1 MSILDI
7 NDNVDNVP
15 EFKIRDIVKQY
26 LIDINGIVDPELPF
40 EYVPG
45 VNIYGRAFP
54 HGRVDDKFDD
64 NYILVRDNSWP
75 RYYNVDG
82 YYFCS
87 PHLITSSFTVHAV
100 TEIKERVAPG
110 VYKRATWGWIKKH
123 FNIV

>member
-1 MSILDI
+1 MSILDLD
-7 NDNVDNVP
+7 DNVNNVP
-15 EFKIRDIVKQY
+15 EFKIGDIVKQY
-26 LIDINGIVDPELPF
+26 LDDINGIVAPELPF

-45 VNIYGRAFP
+45 VNIYGK
-54 HGRVDDKFDD
+54 VDDKFDD
-64 NYILVRDNSWP
+64 NCILVRDNSWP

-87 PHLITSSFTVHAV
+87 PHLITSSFTRHAV
-100 TEIKERVAPG
+100 TEIKECVAPG